1 MTEGRQE
8 TRGEEVARVRSY
20 LASQV
25 MRRTPEQLVEAL
37 REAHGQFLEET
48 GAIPDAVFSTP
59 PREGGW
65 SAADALE
72 QVRAIAAID
81 ERPIPAATARGA
93 RPYDVR

>member
-37 REAHGQFLEET
+37 REAHGQFLEAT
-48 GAIPDAVFSTP
+48 AAIPDAVFSTP
-59 PREGGW
+59 PRELPSTRGRFPPP
-65 SAADALE
+65 L
-72 QVRAIAAID
+72 
-81 ERPIPAATARGA
+81 RGA
-93 RPYDVR
+93 NGHLMCVM